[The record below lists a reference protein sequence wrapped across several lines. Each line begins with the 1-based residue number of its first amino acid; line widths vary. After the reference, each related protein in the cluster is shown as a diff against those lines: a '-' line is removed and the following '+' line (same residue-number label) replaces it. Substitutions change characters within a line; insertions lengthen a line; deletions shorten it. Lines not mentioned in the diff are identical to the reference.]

1 MYRSNAKG
9 ESSSWEI
16 RKVFSQNSILIS
28 HPSESGKLY
37 AWTTDSVLLIEDY
50 GESFEVLVNSTEEI
64 TGFTATLTSEY
75 YTTTSKLYK
84 MEMGNLVELFS
95 IPVSNEY
102 QTEIPTQ
109 NKLLQNYPNPFNPST
124 NIQFELPFT
133 STVSLIVYD
142 VLGREV
148 ATLVNGNF
156 PAGKHTIRFDA
167 STLANGMYL
176 YKLRVD
182 NQEIVRKM
190 TLIK

>member
-1 MYRSNAKG
+1 
-9 ESSSWEI
+9 
-16 RKVFSQNSILIS
+16 
-28 HPSESGKLY
+28 
-37 AWTTDSVLLIEDY
+37 VLVTKNY
-50 GESFEVLVNSTEEI
+50 GENFEILLNPKEEI
-64 TGFTATLTSEY
+64 TGFSVGQDKEY
-75 YTTTSKLYK
+75 YTTTSALFSY
-84 MEMGNLVELFS
+84 ENGNSLELLS

-133 STVSLIVYD
+133 STVSLLVYD